1 MLLRYF
7 INFTYLSLR
16 LSYECVKWRK
26 MIVAIKKFYRCV
38 KYNMNIEEIAL
49 KIEILERQN
58 LSKSAEMTNYTQS
71 ALTSKVK
78 KMEAE
83 IGQEVFKRTPQGLK
97 ITNVGTQYLKFL
109 KLITEEYDE
118 FLQGIGSAQTNTK
131 ISLGT
136 SHTTIKIYGASIMNA
151 LQTNNI
157 PLDVDYIVESSTS
170 LNQKIHNTEMDCA
183 LTSNPI
189 KHYPDLNYDLI
200 ATETFEVISNNSYI
214 IDFEKRS
221 PVTLLVLSRGCMY
234 TQAMAEW
241 LKKNHVPFTMKE
253 IKSVSSILDF
263 LQIDNTIAVL
273 NTKLIDL
280 YNYSNIHYYDLQQ
293 LNKVIETVFIYKKSE
308 SQQSSIFQLKHI
320 IKSLL
325 LEDPIEQS

>member
-1 MLLRYF
+1 
-7 INFTYLSLR
+7 
-16 LSYECVKWRK
+16 

-78 KMEAE
+78 KMEGE

-131 ISLGT
+131 ITLGT

-157 PLDVDYIVESSTS
+157 PLDIDFIVESSTS
-170 LNQKIHNTEMDCA
+170 LNQKIHNAEMDCA

-189 KHYPDLNYDLI
+189 KHFPNLNYDVI

-234 TQAMAEW
+234 TRAMAEW
-241 LKKNHVPFTMKE
+241 LKKNEVPFTMKE

-308 SQQSSIFQLKHI
+308 SPQSSIFQLKHI

-325 LEDPIEQS
+325 LEDPIEQN

>member
-1 MLLRYF
+1 M
-7 INFTYLSLR
+7 
-16 LSYECVKWRK
+16 
-26 MIVAIKKFYRCV
+26 AIKKFYRCV
-38 KYNMNIEEIAL
+38 KYKMNIEEIAL

-118 FLQGIGSAQTNTK
+118 FLHGIGSAQTNTK

-170 LNQKIHNTEMDCA
+170 LNQKIHNAEIDCA

>member
-1 MLLRYF
+1 M
-7 INFTYLSLR
+7 N
-16 LSYECVKWRK
+16 
-26 MIVAIKKFYRCV
+26 
-38 KYNMNIEEIAL
+38 YNMNIEEIAL

-58 LSKSAEMTNYTQS
+58 LSKSAEITNYTQS

-97 ITNVGTQYLKFL
+97 ITNVGTQYLLFL
-109 KLITEEYDE
+109 KLITQEYDE
-118 FLQGIGSAQTNTK
+118 FLQEIGSAQTNTK
-131 ISLGT
+131 INFGT

-151 LQTNNI
+151 LQTNDI
-157 PLDVDYIVESSTS
+157 PIDVDFTVESSTS
-170 LNQKIHNTEMDCA
+170 LNEKIHSAEMDCA
-183 LTSNPI
+183 LTSNPF
-189 KHYPDLNYDLI
+189 KHYPDVNYDLI

-234 TQAMAEW
+234 TRAMAEW
-241 LKKNHVPFTMKE
+241 LKKNQVPFTMKE

-280 YNYSNIHYYDLQQ
+280 YNYSNIHYYDLPQ
-293 LNKVIETVFIYKKSE
+293 LNKEIETVFIYKKNE
-308 SQQSSIFQLKHI
+308 NQQSSIFQLKHVI
-320 IKSLL
+320 ESL
-325 LEDPIEQS
+325 LEDPIERR

>member
-1 MLLRYF
+1 
-7 INFTYLSLR
+7 
-16 LSYECVKWRK
+16 
-26 MIVAIKKFYRCV
+26 
-38 KYNMNIEEIAL
+38 
-49 KIEILERQN
+49 
-58 LSKSAEMTNYTQS
+58 MTNYTQS

-118 FLQGIGSAQTNTK
+118 FLQGIGSAQSNTK

-170 LNQKIHNTEMDCA
+170 LNQKIHNAEMDCA

>member
-1 MLLRYF
+1 
-7 INFTYLSLR
+7 
-16 LSYECVKWRK
+16 
-26 MIVAIKKFYRCV
+26 
-38 KYNMNIEEIAL
+38 
-49 KIEILERQN
+49 
-58 LSKSAEMTNYTQS
+58 
-71 ALTSKVK
+71 
-78 KMEAE
+78 MEAE

-97 ITNVGTQYLKFL
+97 ITNVGAQYLKFL
-109 KLITEEYDE
+109 KLMTQEYDE
-118 FLQGIGSAQTNTK
+118 FLQKIGSGQTKTQ

-157 PLDVDYIVESSTS
+157 PLDVDFTVESSTS
-170 LNQKIHNTEMDCA
+170 LNERIHNAEMDCA

-189 KHYPDLNYDLI
+189 KHYPDVNYDMI
-200 ATETFEVISNNSYI
+200 ATETFEVISNDSHI

-234 TQAMAEW
+234 TRAMAEW
-241 LKKNHVPFTMKE
+241 LKKNQVPFTMKE

-280 YNYSNIHYYDLQQ
+280 YNYSNIHYYDLPK

-308 SQQSSIFQLKHI
+308 SQQSAIFQLKHVI
-320 IKSLL
+320 ESLL
-325 LEDPIEQS
+325 LEDPIERS

>member
-1 MLLRYF
+1 
-7 INFTYLSLR
+7 
-16 LSYECVKWRK
+16 

-38 KYNMNIEEIAL
+38 TSNMNIEEIAL

-109 KLITEEYDE
+109 KLMTQEYDD
-118 FLQGIGSAQTNTK
+118 FLQDIGLAQTKTK

-157 PLDVDYIVESSTS
+157 SLDVDFTVESSTS
-170 LNQKIHNTEMDCA
+170 LNEKIHNADMDCA

-189 KHYPDLNYDLI
+189 KHYPDVNYDII
-200 ATETFEVISNNSYI
+200 ASETFEVISNDSHI

-234 TQAMAEW
+234 TRALAEW
-241 LKKNHVPFTMKE
+241 LKMNQVPFTMKE

-280 YNYSNIHYYDLQQ
+280 YNYSNIHYYDLPK
-293 LNKVIETVFIYKKSE
+293 LNKVIETVFMYKKSE
-308 SQQSSIFQLKHI
+308 SQQSAIFQLKHVI
-320 IKSLL
+320 ESLL
-325 LEDPIEQS
+325 LEDPIERS

>member
-1 MLLRYF
+1 
-7 INFTYLSLR
+7 
-16 LSYECVKWRK
+16 

-38 KYNMNIEEIAL
+38 TSNMNIEEIAL

-109 KLITEEYDE
+109 KLMTQEYDD
-118 FLQGIGSAQTNTK
+118 FLQEIGLAQTKTK

-157 PLDVDYIVESSTS
+157 SLDVDFTVESSTS
-170 LNQKIHNTEMDCA
+170 LNEKIHNAEMDCA

-189 KHYPDLNYDLI
+189 KHYPDVNYDII
-200 ATETFEVISNNSYI
+200 ASETFEVISNDSHI

-234 TQAMAEW
+234 TRALAEW
-241 LKKNHVPFTMKE
+241 LKMNQVPFTMKE

-280 YNYSNIHYYDLQQ
+280 YNYSNIHYYNLPK
-293 LNKVIETVFIYKKSE
+293 LNKVIETVFMYKKSE
-308 SQQSSIFQLKHI
+308 SQQSAIFQLKHVI
-320 IKSLL
+320 ESLL
-325 LEDPIEQS
+325 LEDPIERS

>member
-1 MLLRYF
+1 
-7 INFTYLSLR
+7 
-16 LSYECVKWRK
+16 

-58 LSKSAEMTNYTQS
+58 LSKSAEMMNYTQS

-78 KMEAE
+78 KMEGE
-83 IGQEVFKRTPQGLK
+83 IGQELFKRTPQGLK

-131 ISLGT
+131 ITLGT

-157 PLDVDYIVESSTS
+157 PLDIDFIVESSTS
-170 LNQKIHNTEMDCA
+170 LNQKIHNAEMDCA

-200 ATETFEVISNNSYI
+200 ATETFEVISNDSYI
-214 IDFEKRS
+214 IDYEKRL
-221 PVTLLVLSRGCMY
+221 PVTLLVLSKGCMY
-234 TQAMAEW
+234 TRAMAEW
-241 LKKNHVPFTMKE
+241 LKKNDIPFTMKE

-293 LNKVIETVFIYKKSE
+293 LNKEIETVFIYKKSE

>member
-1 MLLRYF
+1 
-7 INFTYLSLR
+7 
-16 LSYECVKWRK
+16 

-38 KYNMNIEEIAL
+38 KYNMNIDEIAL

-78 KMEAE
+78 KMEGE
-83 IGQEVFKRTPQGLK
+83 IGQELFKRTPQGLK

-131 ISLGT
+131 ITLGT

-151 LQTNNI
+151 LQINNI
-157 PLDVDYIVESSTS
+157 PLDIDFIVESSTS
-170 LNQKIHNTEMDCA
+170 LNQKIHNAEMDCA

-200 ATETFEVISNNSYI
+200 ATETFEVISNDSYI

-234 TQAMAEW
+234 TRAMAEW
-241 LKKNHVPFTMKE
+241 LKKNHIPFTMKE

-293 LNKVIETVFIYKKSE
+293 LNKEIETVFIYKKSD

>member
-1 MLLRYF
+1 
-7 INFTYLSLR
+7 
-16 LSYECVKWRK
+16 

-38 KYNMNIEEIAL
+38 TSNMNIEEIAL

-109 KLITEEYDE
+109 KLMTQEYDD
-118 FLQGIGSAQTNTK
+118 FLQEIGSGQMKSN

-157 PLDVDYIVESSTS
+157 PLDVDFTVESSTS
-170 LNQKIHNTEMDCA
+170 LNEKIHNAEMDCA

-189 KHYPDLNYDLI
+189 KHYPDVNYDMI
-200 ATETFEVISNNSYI
+200 ASETFEVISNDSHI
-214 IDFEKRS
+214 IDFVKRS

-241 LKKNHVPFTMKE
+241 LKINQVPFTMKE

-280 YNYSNIHYYDLQQ
+280 YNYSNIHYYDLPK

-308 SQQSSIFQLKHI
+308 RQQSAIFQLKHVI
-320 IKSLL
+320 ESLL
-325 LEDPIEQS
+325 LEDPIERS

>member
-1 MLLRYF
+1 
-7 INFTYLSLR
+7 
-16 LSYECVKWRK
+16 

-38 KYNMNIEEIAL
+38 TSNMNIEEIAL

-109 KLITEEYDE
+109 KLMTQEYDD
-118 FLQGIGSAQTNTK
+118 FLQEIGLAQTKTK

-157 PLDVDYIVESSTS
+157 SLDVDFTVESSTS
-170 LNQKIHNTEMDCA
+170 LNEKIHNADMDCA

-189 KHYPDLNYDLI
+189 KHYPDVNYDMI
-200 ATETFEVISNNSYI
+200 ASETFEVISNDSHI

-234 TQAMAEW
+234 TRAMAEW
-241 LKKNHVPFTMKE
+241 LKMNQVPFTMKE

-273 NTKLIDL
+273 NTKLINL
-280 YNYSNIHYYDLQQ
+280 YNYSNIHYYDLPK
-293 LNKVIETVFIYKKSE
+293 LNKVIETVFMYKKSE
-308 SQQSSIFQLKHI
+308 SQQSAIFQLKHVI
-320 IKSLL
+320 ESLL
-325 LEDPIEQS
+325 LEDPIERS

>member
-1 MLLRYF
+1 
-7 INFTYLSLR
+7 
-16 LSYECVKWRK
+16 
-26 MIVAIKKFYRCV
+26 
-38 KYNMNIEEIAL
+38 MNIEEIAL

-58 LSKSAEMTNYTQS
+58 LSKSAEITNYTQS

-78 KMEAE
+78 KMEGE

-109 KLITEEYDE
+109 KLITQEYDE
-118 FLQGIGSAQTNTK
+118 FLQEIGLTQTKSK
-131 ISLGT
+131 ITLGT

-157 PLDVDYIVESSTS
+157 PLDVDFTVESSTS
-170 LNQKIHNTEMDCA
+170 LNEKIHNAEMDCA

-189 KHYPDLNYDLI
+189 KHYPDVNYDLI

-234 TQAMAEW
+234 TRAMAEW
-241 LKKNHVPFTMKE
+241 LKKNEVPFTMKE

-280 YNYSNIHYYDLQQ
+280 YNYSNIHYYDLPQ
-293 LNKVIETVFIYKKSE
+293 LNKVIETVFIYKKNE
-308 SQQSSIFQLKHI
+308 SQQSSIFQLKHV

-325 LEDPIEQS
+325 LEDPIERS

>member
-38 KYNMNIEEIAL
+38 KFNMNIEEVAL

-118 FLQGIGSAQTNTK
+118 FLQGIGSAQSNTK

-170 LNQKIHNTEMDCA
+170 LNQKIHNAEMDCA

>member
-1 MLLRYF
+1 M
-7 INFTYLSLR
+7 
-16 LSYECVKWRK
+16 
-26 MIVAIKKFYRCV
+26 AIKKFYRCV
-38 KYNMNIEEIAL
+38 KYNMNIEEITL

-97 ITNVGTQYLKFL
+97 ITDVGIQYLNFL
-109 KLITEEYDE
+109 KLMTQEYDE
-118 FLQGIGSAQTNTK
+118 FLQAIGSAQTDTK
-131 ISLGT
+131 ISFGT
-136 SHTTIKIYGASIMNA
+136 SHTTIKIYGAPIMNA

-157 PLDVDYIVESSTS
+157 PLDVDFIVESSTS
-170 LNQKIHNTEMDCA
+170 LNQKIHNAEMDCA

-189 KHYPDLNYDLI
+189 KHYSDLNYDMI
-200 ATETFEVISNNSYI
+200 ATETFEVISNNTCI
-214 IDFEKRS
+214 INFEERS

-234 TQAMAEW
+234 THAMAEW
-241 LKKNHVPFTMKE
+241 LKKNQIPFTMKE

-263 LQIDNTIAVL
+263 LQIDNSIAVL

-280 YNYSNIHYYDLQQ
+280 YNYPNIHYYDLQQ

-308 SQQSSIFQLKHI
+308 SKQSSIFQLKQVI
-320 IKSLL
+320 ESLL

>member
-1 MLLRYF
+1 
-7 INFTYLSLR
+7 
-16 LSYECVKWRK
+16 
-26 MIVAIKKFYRCV
+26 
-38 KYNMNIEEIAL
+38 MNIEEIAL
-49 KIEILERQN
+49 KIDILERQN
-58 LSKSAEMTNYTQS
+58 LSKSAEITNYTQS

-109 KLITEEYDE
+109 KLITQEYDE
-118 FLQGIGSAQTNTK
+118 FLQEIGSAQTTTK
-131 ISLGT
+131 INFGT

-151 LQTNNI
+151 LQTNDI
-157 PLDVDYIVESSTS
+157 PLDVDFTVESSTS
-170 LNQKIHNTEMDCA
+170 LNEKTHHAEMDCA

-189 KHYPDLNYDLI
+189 KHYPDLNYDMI
-200 ATETFEVISNNSYI
+200 ATETFEVISNNSHI
-214 IDFEKRS
+214 INFEKRS

-234 TQAMAEW
+234 TRAMVEW
-241 LKKNHVPFTMKE
+241 LKKYQVPFTMKE

-293 LNKVIETVFIYKKSE
+293 LNKVIETVFIYKKNE
-308 SQQSSIFQLKHI
+308 SQQSSIFQLKHVI
-320 IKSLL
+320 ESL

>member
-1 MLLRYF
+1 
-7 INFTYLSLR
+7 
-16 LSYECVKWRK
+16 
-26 MIVAIKKFYRCV
+26 
-38 KYNMNIEEIAL
+38 MNIEEIAL

-58 LSKSAEMTNYTQS
+58 LSKSAEITNYTQS

-78 KMEAE
+78 KMEGE

-109 KLITEEYDE
+109 KLITQEYDE
-118 FLQGIGSAQTNTK
+118 FLQEIGLTQTKSKVT
-131 ISLGT
+131 LGT

-157 PLDVDYIVESSTS
+157 PLDVDFTVESSTS
-170 LNQKIHNTEMDCA
+170 LNEKIHNAEMDCA

-189 KHYPDLNYDLI
+189 KHYPDVNYDMI
-200 ATETFEVISNNSYI
+200 ATETFEVISNDSHI
-214 IDFEKRS
+214 IDFGKRS

-234 TQAMAEW
+234 TRAMAEW
-241 LKKNHVPFTMKE
+241 LKKNEVPFTMKE

-280 YNYSNIHYYDLQQ
+280 YNYSNIHYYDLPQ
-293 LNKVIETVFIYKKSE
+293 LNKVIETVFIYKKNA
-308 SQQSSIFQLKHI
+308 SQQTSIFQLKHVI
-320 IKSLL
+320 ESLL
-325 LEDPIEQS
+325 LEDPIERS

>member
-1 MLLRYF
+1 
-7 INFTYLSLR
+7 
-16 LSYECVKWRK
+16 
-26 MIVAIKKFYRCV
+26 
-38 KYNMNIEEIAL
+38 MNIEEIAL

-78 KMEAE
+78 KMEGE
-83 IGQEVFKRTPQGLK
+83 IGQELFKRTPQGLK

-131 ISLGT
+131 ITLGT

-157 PLDVDYIVESSTS
+157 PLDIDFIVESSTS
-170 LNQKIHNTEMDCA
+170 LNQKIHNAEMDCA

-189 KHYPDLNYDLI
+189 KHYPNLNYDLI
-200 ATETFEVISNNSYI
+200 ATETFEVISNDSYI
-214 IDFEKRS
+214 IDFEKRL
-221 PVTLLVLSRGCMY
+221 PVTLLVLSKGCMY
-234 TQAMAEW
+234 TRAMAEW
-241 LKKNHVPFTMKE
+241 LKKNHIPFTMKE

-293 LNKVIETVFIYKKSE
+293 LNKEIETVFIYKKSE